1 MNAEIATLFLDYS
14 VRRLDDMTRCVE
26 ACFEKLNDE
35 QIWQRQAGHEN
46 AIGNLILHLCGNMRQ
61 WIMHGVG
68 GAADVRQR
76 DLEFSTDGGMTG
88 AQILALF
95 KETVASAKQVIAP
108 LPHARLTERITPQG
122 RDVTVLDAI
131 YQVVGHVQQHVGQ
144 IILLTKQMAAQDLD
158 LTIPR
163 PR

>member
-1 MNAEIATLFLDYS
+1 MGSANEVLTWLLAPPQEFRAAAKSIEQSIPTDIDAI
-14 VRRLDDMTRCVE
+14 RRLAATAMNIDQLRRF
-26 ACFEKLNDE
+26 AKLV
-35 QIWQRQAGHEN
+35 A
-46 AIGNLILHLCGNMRQ
+46 
-61 WIMHGVG
+61 
-68 GAADVRQR
+68 GAAEPACDQHVGRAG
-76 DLEFSTDGGMTG
+76 EAG

-95 KETVASAKQVIAP
+95 KETVASAKQVVAP

-122 RDVTVLDAI
+122 RDVTVLGAI
-131 YQVVGHVQQHVGQ
+131 YQVTGHVQQHVGQ